1 MPSISRL
8 NRLAIAGAL
17 VLGLVLGIAGAPLW
31 RSALMAMNQGRY
43 GDLTYRCDSAMRS
56 HHLAK
61 AEAVAAPSA
70 GSVDAIRRAEL
81 ALIDCQDYD
90 LMQKR
95 LTVWGLRESDLG
107 LMRLKAIEADAE
119 GLRHVV
125 EAHEIRD

>member
-8 NRLAIAGAL
+8 NRLAIAVAL
-17 VLGLVLGIAGAPLW
+17 VLGVGLGIAAAPLW
-31 RSALMAMNQGRY
+31 RSALIAFNQAHY

-70 GSVDAIRRAEL
+70 ESVDAIRRSEL

-90 LMQKR
+90 LLQKR

-107 LMRLKAIEADAE
+107 LMRLKAIEADAN
-119 GLRHVV
+119 GLRQVV

>member
-8 NRLAIAGAL
+8 NRLSIAVAL
-17 VLGLVLGIAGAPLW
+17 ALGVVLGIIAAPLW
-31 RSALMAMNQGRY
+31 RSALITFNQHHY

-70 GSVDAIRRAEL
+70 ESVDAIRRSEL

-90 LMQKR
+90 LLQKR
-95 LTVWGLRESDLG
+95 LLVWGLRESDLG
-107 LMRLKAIEADAE
+107 LMRLHAIEADAE
-119 GLRHVV
+119 GLRQVV